1 MAKQVKESMKHH
13 FVPQAR
19 LKQFS
24 IGAKNKQVWVFDK
37 QTDRAFESSILNAG
51 SENHFNTV
59 TFEDGRWNFEYLFE
73 EIDSASAS
81 LIREIIEKQSLSGLE
96 SRKLEV
102 LFDLFVS
109 QLLRTHFA
117 RSTPLFLAKSIREI
131 VSSLGFDPDSDPDWS
146 LPSEASL
153 RLEAVRS
160 FLRREEQRASIARLI
175 PALFSAKAG
184 SRFVISDHP
193 VAVTNQFPY
202 GDLGLSSHGI
212 IMLLPI
218 TPAFALALVC
228 PTIIARYEAID
239 RLPEYS
245 DRRARTEK
253 YRSGFRSGNPICIS
267 ASELES
273 WNCHQV
279 AKSKRFLYA
288 ATDDFDFAKQIL
300 QANPSLRNV
309 ETHVWVGEMGQGL
322 PNRRGMPAGLWL
334 VIEGNSD
341 HCMMPIVEIDKTGE
355 GLTAK
360 TKETS
365 LLEMVSKDTSDLRA
379 ELYEDG
385 DNRQLIGAAIIER
398 FGDPIEGWFRVVHR
412 DPSLRSL
419 ARQIDA
425 K

>member
-1 MAKQVKESMKHH
+1 MAKKVKESKKHH

-19 LKQFS
+19 LMKFS
-24 IGAKNKQVWVFDK
+24 IGAKNKQIWVFDK
-37 QTDRAFESSILNAG
+37 QSNKAFLSSILDAG
-51 SENHFNTV
+51 SENYFNTV
-59 TFEDGRWNFEYLFE
+59 IVDSRRWNFEYLFQ
-73 EIDSASAS
+73 EIDSASSS
-81 LIREIIEKQSLSGLE
+81 LISEIIEKQSLSGLGTG
-96 SRKLEV
+96 KLEV

-109 QLLRTHFA
+109 QFLRTHFA
-117 RSTPLFLAKSIREI
+117 RTTPLFLAKSVREMM
-131 VSSLGFDPDSDPDWS
+131 SNLGFDPDSDPEWS

-153 RLEAVRS
+153 RLSAVRS

-175 PALFSAKAG
+175 PALFTVEAG
-184 SRFVISDHP
+184 SHFVISDHP

-218 TPAFALALVC
+218 APTLAIALVC

-239 RLPEYS
+239 SLPEYS
-245 DRRARTEK
+245 DRRARTEQ

-267 ASELES
+267 VGELGG
-273 WNCHQV
+273 WNSLQV

-288 ATDDFDFAKQIL
+288 ATDDFDFAKQLL
-300 QANPSLRNV
+300 QADPSLRNV
-309 ETHVWVGEMGQGL
+309 ETYVWVSEMGQGP
-322 PNRRGMPAGLWL
+322 PNRRGMPAGIWL
-334 VIEGNSD
+334 VIQGNSD
-341 HCMMPIVEIDKTGE
+341 HCMLPIVEIDTSGE
-355 GLTAK
+355 GLTAN

-385 DNRQLIGAAIIER
+385 DRTQLIGAAMIER
-398 FGDPIEGWFRVVHR
+398 FWDPIDGWFRVVHR